1 VPAGEGHQGI
11 TLTET
16 SFPPF
21 THSFIGKHSLTASC
35 VSTTNESTAGYL
47 VNIAHPSISVA
58 FTIANSP
65 AST

>member
-1 VPAGEGHQGI
+1 LA
-11 TLTET
+11 
-16 SFPPF
+16 
-21 THSFIGKHSLTASC
+21 ASC
-35 VSTTNESTAGYL
+35 VATTNDSTAGYL

>member
-1 VPAGEGHQGI
+1 VPAGEGHQGT
-11 TLTET
+11 TLTDT
-16 SFPPF
+16 SFPAF
-21 THSFIGKHSLTASC
+21 THSFFDKHPLTASC
-35 VSTTNESTAGYL
+35 VATTNDSTAGYL